1 MFVVHGGSGVHQKL
15 KQETLCVQFLANIS
29 AEMEVGTYRV
39 FAWIFCFYILCQN
52 LVWLFSFYVS
62 VKNVI
67 CLSCFFA
74 LV

>member
-1 MFVVHGGSGVHQKL
+1 M
-15 KQETLCVQFLANIS
+15 QFLANIS

>member
-1 MFVVHGGSGVHQKL
+1 MFGAWRVRSPSEIEVGDFVC
-15 KQETLCVQFLANIS
+15 EFLANIS

-39 FAWIFCFYILCQN
+39 FAWIFCFYMLCQN